1 MPPDGHDPLGTLVAA
16 RPGFGLS
23 TEAEA
28 LDRFTEL
35 NMPEGDLD
43 WLEVG
48 AGDGRNLERQLRRHS
63 HGRRI
68 RTVALEPMA
77 DAPAALARVE
87 WRRQP
92 LEEYA
97 PDRSFDWINLR
108 HSAYYVRD
116 ALAEVARIA
125 CCLRGG
131 GALALT
137 HWSRRCSLYR
147 LHRAIVG
154 ASGGLATAAI
164 EDVAAELTKDPRLV
178 VGAVE
183 THDTELLVDDVASDP
198 SLAPAVFHLSRRG
211 MPSLLPTGTD
221 PAAFVSQTLRSWP
234 DARVRSNGLLLI
246 RRAAT

>member
-1 MPPDGHDPLGTLVAA
+1 M
-16 RPGFGLS
+16 S

-28 LDRFTEL
+28 LDRLTEL
-35 NMPEGDLD
+35 NIPEGDLD

-48 AGDGRNLERQLRRHS
+48 AGDGRNLARQLRRHS

-77 DAPAALARVE
+77 DAPAALACVE

-97 PDRSFDWINLR
+97 PDRAFDWINLR

-116 ALAEVARIA
+116 AFAEIARIA

-137 HWSRRCSLYR
+137 HWSRRCSLYH

-154 ASGGLATAAI
+154 ATGGLATACI
-164 EDVAAELTKDPRLV
+164 EDVTAELAKDPRLV

-183 THDTELLVDDVASDP
+183 THDTELLIDDVASDP
-198 SLAPAVFHLSRRG
+198 SLATAVFHLSRRG
-211 MPSLLPTGTD
+211 IPSRLPPETD
-221 PAAFVSQTLRSWP
+221 SAGFVSQALRSWP
-234 DARVRSNGLLLI
+234 DARVRSNGLVLI
-246 RRAAT
+246 RHATT